1 MSKKI
6 GKRKMFA
13 LESAQK
19 LSIGLHWVSRRQWRP
34 FFLRLFFASNWL
46 VFIGSGL
53 LLGFATQLLLK
64 ILLTISHGNHDN
76 SVWIISL
83 SVLNGLFVAFTSL
96 YASMIRNQDQSATYL
111 YFTAFLNVPGLLA
124 ISFLI
129 QFTSFFTA
137 TKRYLELF
145 HTDLA
150 WEFECLA
157 ILQQVLAG
165 FLVLFVWVPP
175 TTLPNAY
182 E

>member
-1 MSKKI
+1 
-6 GKRKMFA
+6 MFG
-13 LESAQK
+13 LETAQK
-19 LSIGLHWVSRRQWRP
+19 LSLGLNWVYKRQWPP
-34 FFLRLFFASNWL
+34 FFLRLFYASNWL

-53 LLGFATQLLLK
+53 LLGFATQLLVK
-64 ILLTISHGNHDN
+64 ILLTIQSGNHNN

-83 SVLNGLFVAFTSL
+83 SVLNGLFVAFTSI
-96 YASMIRNQDQSATYL
+96 YASVMRNQDHSATYL
-111 YFTAFLNVPGLLA
+111 YFTAFFNVPGLLA

-129 QFTSFFTA
+129 QFTSFFSA

-150 WEFECLA
+150 WEFECLS

-165 FLVLFVWVPP
+165 LLVLFVWVPP